1 MSDMF
6 KIVDMDGFAQHVI
19 KCAAKEMEIANT
31 DEVFEYITANEV
43 SNLIVENCS
52 DVDENDDILIDAEHF
67 NNCLTAVIQRIQ
79 NSAVAQLASE
89 GYLDCAWDDELNDMV
104 FWLSDKGQEYNN
116 LHS

>member
-19 KCAAKEMEIANT
+19 KCAAKEVGAANT
-31 DEVFEYITANEV
+31 DEVFEYITTNEV

-52 DVDENDDILIDAEHF
+52 AVDKDDNILIDYEHF
-67 NNCLTAVIQRIQ
+67 TDCLHAVIQRIQ
-79 NSAVAQLASE
+79 NSAIAQLASE
-89 GYLDCAWDDELNDMV
+89 GYLDCAWDDELNNMV

-116 LHS
+116 SYS

>member
-31 DEVFEYITANEV
+31 DEVFEYITTNEV

-52 DVDENDDILIDAEHF
+52 DVDENDDILIDTEHF
-67 NNCLTAVIQRIQ
+67 NDCITAVIQRIQ
-79 NSAVAQLASE
+79 NSVVAQLASE

-104 FWLSDKGQEYNN
+104 FWLSKKGEEYNN
-116 LHS
+116 SHS